1 MKPQLLKCIGVIIN
15 QVVRV
20 GAGEL
25 KKKKKDQAWQQ
36 RQRSLFT
43 AWLLL
48 RGDTLGWV
56 PGKP

>member
-15 QVVRV
+15 QVVRERGGV
-20 GAGEL
+20 S
-25 KKKKKDQAWQQ
+25 KKKKDQAWQQ